1 MTINSSSAIRVCV
14 CVCKIYTLLIETMHC
29 LPHVVCISNCRVR
42 ILSLVNCILGCPFTF
57 AEPAGADVCSLDQVT
72 LTNTDQEA
80 LDDFL
85 NSSGDEVTTESSLTS
100 GNLNSRC
107 CHRVQSRIIYP
118 DKTKSAW

>member
-1 MTINSSSAIRVCV
+1 MECT
-14 CVCKIYTLLIETMHC
+14 
-29 LPHVVCISNCRVR
+29 
-42 ILSLVNCILGCPFTF
+42 FTF

-100 GNLNSRC
+100 GNLSSRHVVIEYKAELFILTKQNQLGKLIQTC
-107 CHRVQSRIIYP
+107 QNISMFNVPIQYFTLVVRRVHVVIVDMAVMVILDFS
-118 DKTKSAW
+118 

>member
-1 MTINSSSAIRVCV
+1 MECT
-14 CVCKIYTLLIETMHC
+14 
-29 LPHVVCISNCRVR
+29 
-42 ILSLVNCILGCPFTF
+42 FTF

-100 GNLNSRC
+100 GNLNSRHVVIEYKAELFILTKHNQLGKLIQAC
-107 CHRVQSRIIYP
+107 QNISMFNVPIQYFTLVVRRVHVVIVDMAVMVILDFS
-118 DKTKSAW
+118 